1 MRRSACRYA
10 ARSARSRRTSASR
23 RCTSPTIRRKRSRCP
38 TAWPSCATAACSRW
52 RRPRRST
59 SDPRPASWRPSSGPT
74 TSFRAWS
81 RSARVPTRSCRR
93 RSVPCA
99 PVRRRSWRPVPR
111 ACSPCARRT
120 SRWTAPA
127 RTSSRG
133 GCGWAPISGTRF
145 ATTAGRRRGW
155 CSRGASENR
164 GITRGCP
171 GGGAGGARFPPRVP
185 PSCAGAGEGG
195 GPKGVVLG
203 AGTVAATSV
212 LGFAIALLLVRYDF
226 PGRGLFGYLTLIPII
241 SPPLVGVLGFT
252 FIMGKAGTVNILL
265 EDWFGL
271 AKPINFV
278 YGVHGVLLVETLHLF
293 PMITLNV
300 VDALSKIDPSLEEAA
315 ESVGARGWRKL
326 RTITLPLT
334 TPGYVAG
341 ALLVFIWT
349 FSDFETPLVL
359 GVHDLLASQAYL
371 NIVQFVDRRLF
382 RMGLVISAL
391 MVALAVVFLVAA
403 RRYVAIKDYSS
414 LSYSRVAR
422 RRLGPLGATAAVTF
436 LSAVMAFSFIP
447 YLGVAL
453 ASVGKGWS
461 MTPFPVRYTWLF
473 FERVI
478 VETPKYIVNSLL
490 YSVLAVVICIVVGV
504 PIAWILARTRLP
516 GRDTLDGLNTLILA
530 VPGTAI
536 GIAYIR
542 AFHVELPW
550 LGVPLTS
557 LWIILPIV
565 LAVRRL
571 PYTVR
576 GSYASLLLVHRSM
589 EEAAASVGAGRLR
602 SFRDV
607 TLSLMWRGILVG
619 SLFSFMTSLQEA
631 SAVLFLSLGGWE
643 TITVG
648 IFSFYIAGSANEAAA
663 LGVILIVVAAVSVT
677 VINRAAGTRMG
688 GMFG

>member
-1 MRRSACRYA
+1 MMAARAEARPRDEAGSVWWPALGVAAIWIFLAVFLVYPLARIFYDAFSDEAGRLTVRHFIDFAADGFYRRSLWN
-10 ARSARSRRTSASR
+10 SLL
-23 RCTSPTIRRKRSRCP
+23 
-38 TAWPSCATAACSRW
+38 
-52 RRPRRST
+52 
-59 SDPRPASWRPSSGPT
+59 
-74 TSFRAWS
+74 
-81 RSARVPTRSCRR
+81 
-93 RSVPCA
+93 
-99 PVRRRSWRPVPR
+99 
-111 ACSPCARRT
+111 
-120 SRWTAPA
+120 
-127 RTSSRG
+127 
-133 GCGWAPISGTRF
+133 
-145 ATTAGRRRGW
+145 
-155 CSRGASENR
+155 
-164 GITRGCP
+164 
-171 GGGAGGARFPPRVP
+171 
-185 PSCAGAGEGG
+185 
-195 GPKGVVLG
+195 LG
-203 AGTVAATSV
+203 LGTVAATSV
-212 LGFAIALLLVRYDF
+212 LGFAVAFLLVRYDF
-226 PGRGLFGYLTLIPII
+226 VGRNLFSYLTLIPII

-252 FIMGKAGTVNILL
+252 FIMGRAGTVNVLL

-271 AKPINFV
+271 AKPLNFV
-278 YGVHGVLLVETLHLF
+278 YGLHGVLLVETLHLF

-300 VDALSKIDPSLEEAA
+300 VDALAKIDPALEEAA
-315 ESVGARGWRKL
+315 ESVGARGWKKL
-326 RTITLPLT
+326 VTITLPLT

-349 FSDFETPLVL
+349 FSDFATPLVL

-382 RMGLVISAL
+382 RMGIVISAL

-414 LSYSRVAR
+414 LSYSRIAR
-422 RRLGPLGATAAVTF
+422 RRLSPLRQAAAIAF
-436 LSAVMAFSFIP
+436 LSAVMLLSFIP
-447 YLGVAL
+447 YLGVGL

-461 MTPFPVRYTWLF
+461 LTPFPLRYTLGY

-478 VETPKYIVNSLL
+478 VETPKYIVNTFL
-490 YSVLAVVICIVVGV
+490 YSALAVLLCVAIGV
-504 PIAWILARTRLP
+504 PIAWILARTHLP

-530 VPGTAI
+530 IPGTAI

-542 AFHVELPW
+542 AFHFDLP
-550 LGVPLTS
+550 LVGRGLTS
-557 LWIILPIV
+557 LWIILPLV
-565 LAVRRL
+565 LAIRRL

-607 TLSLMWRGILVG
+607 TLPLMWRGILVG
-619 SLFSFMTSLQEA
+619 ALFSFMTSLQEA

-663 LGVILIVVAAVSVT
+663 LGAILILVAAVSVV
-677 VINRAAGTRMG
+677 VINRIAGTRMG

>member
-1 MRRSACRYA
+1 MTSRPMM
-10 ARSARSRRTSASR
+10 SRR
-23 RCTSPTIRRKRSRCP
+23 
-38 TAWPSCATAACSRW
+38 
-52 RRPRRST
+52 
-59 SDPRPASWRPSSGPT
+59 
-74 TSFRAWS
+74 RALPLLGVGLLWLFLALFLVYPLL
-81 RSARVPTRSCRR
+81 RIFYDAVTD
-93 RSVPCA
+93 
-99 PVRRRSWRPVPR
+99 
-111 ACSPCARRT
+111 
-120 SRWTAPA
+120 
-127 RTSSRG
+127 
-133 GCGWAPISGTRF
+133 
-145 ATTAGRRRGW
+145 
-155 CSRGASENR
+155 
-164 GITRGCP
+164 
-171 GGGAGGARFPPRVP
+171 
-185 PSCAGAGEGG
+185 EGG
-195 GPKGVVLG
+195 RLTLVNFAAFFTDAFYLRALWKSLVLG
-203 AGTVAATSV
+203 AATVAASSV
-212 LGFAIALLLVRYDF
+212 IGIAVAFLLVRFEF
-226 PGRGLFGYLTLIPII
+226 PGRSLFGYLTMIPII
-241 SPPLVGVLGFT
+241 SPPLVGTLGFT
-252 FIMGKAGTVNILL
+252 FILGRAGSINVLL
-265 EDWFGL
+265 QDVFDL
-271 AKPINFV
+271 LRPINFL
-278 YGVHGVLLVETLHLF
+278 YGLHGVVLVEPLHLF

-300 VDALSKIDPSLEEAA
+300 VDALGKIDPSLEEAA
-315 ESVGARGWRKL
+315 ESVGARGWRKFW
-326 RTITLPLT
+326 TVTLPLM

-349 FSDFETPLVL
+349 FSDFATPLIL

-414 LSYSRVAR
+414 LSYSRLPR
-422 RRLGPLGATAAVTF
+422 RRLGPLGGTAAVTF
-436 LSAVMAFSFIP
+436 LSAVLAFSFVP
-447 YLGVAL
+447 YLRVAL

-473 FERVI
+473 FQRVI
-478 VETPKYIVNSLL
+478 VETPKYIVNSFL
-490 YSVLAVVICIVVGV
+490 YAGLAVLLCIVIGV
-504 PIAWILARTRLP
+504 PIAWVLARTRLP
-516 GRDTLDGLNTLILA
+516 GRETLDGLHTLILA

-589 EEAAASVGAGRLR
+589 EEAAASVGATGVR

-607 TLSLMWRGILVG
+607 TLPLIWRGVLVG

-643 TITVG
+643 TIPVG
-648 IFSFYIAGSANEAAA
+648 IFAFYIAGSANEAAA
-663 LGVILIVVAAVSVT
+663 LGVILIAVATVSVLA
-677 VINRAAGTRMG
+677 INRIAGTRMG

>member
-1 MRRSACRYA
+1 MNDARASAL
-10 ARSARSRRTSASR
+10 SPSR
-23 RCTSPTIRRKRSRCP
+23 
-38 TAWPSCATAACSRW
+38 ATAALPALGVALIWAFLGLFLVYPLLRIFYDAFSDEAGRLTLMNFVEFAGDHFY
-52 RRPRRST
+52 RRSLVN
-59 SDPRPASWRPSSGPT
+59 SLL
-74 TSFRAWS
+74 
-81 RSARVPTRSCRR
+81 
-93 RSVPCA
+93 
-99 PVRRRSWRPVPR
+99 
-111 ACSPCARRT
+111 
-120 SRWTAPA
+120 
-127 RTSSRG
+127 
-133 GCGWAPISGTRF
+133 
-145 ATTAGRRRGW
+145 
-155 CSRGASENR
+155 
-164 GITRGCP
+164 
-171 GGGAGGARFPPRVP
+171 
-185 PSCAGAGEGG
+185 
-195 GPKGVVLG
+195 LG
-203 AGTVAATSV
+203 LGTVLATSV
-212 LGFAIALLLVRYDF
+212 LGFAIAFLLVRYDF

-252 FIMGKAGTVNILL
+252 FIMGRAGTVNVLL

-271 AKPINFV
+271 ATPINFV

-300 VDALSKIDPSLEEAA
+300 VDALGKIDPALEEAA

-334 TPGYVAG
+334 TPGYIAG

-349 FSDFETPLVL
+349 FSDFATPLVL

-382 RMGLVISAL
+382 RMGIVISAL
-391 MVALAVVFLVAA
+391 MVLLAVLFLMAA

-414 LSYSRVAR
+414 LAYSRVAR
-422 RRLGPLGATAAVTF
+422 RRLSPLGQAGAIAF
-436 LSAVMAFSFIP
+436 LSAVMLLSFVP

-461 MTPFPVRYTWLF
+461 LTPFPVRYTTMF

-490 YSVLAVVICIVVGV
+490 YSVLAVVLCIVIGV

-516 GRDTLDGLNTLILA
+516 GRDMLDGLNTLILA
-530 VPGTAI
+530 IPGTAI
-536 GIAYIR
+536 GIAYVR
-542 AFHVELPW
+542 AFHADIPW
-550 LGVPLTS
+550 LDVRLTS

-565 LAVRRL
+565 LAIRRL

-589 EEAAASVGAGRLR
+589 EEAAASVGATGLR

-607 TLSLMWRGILVG
+607 TLPLIWRGVLVG

-643 TITVG
+643 TIPVG
-648 IFSFYIAGSANEAAA
+648 IFAFYIAGSANEAAA
-663 LGVILIVVAAVSVT
+663 LGVILIVVAAISVIA
-677 VINRAAGTRMG
+677 INRIAGARMG

>member
-1 MRRSACRYA
+1 MREGGVA
-10 ARSARSRRTSASR
+10 AGAPGLARAR
-23 RCTSPTIRRKRSRCP
+23 
-38 TAWPSCATAACSRW
+38 
-52 RRPRRST
+52 
-59 SDPRPASWRPSSGPT
+59 G
-74 TSFRAWS
+74 
-81 RSARVPTRSCRR
+81 ARVL
-93 RSVPCA
+93 
-99 PVRRRSWRPVPR
+99 
-111 ACSPCARRT
+111 
-120 SRWTAPA
+120 PA
-127 RTSSRG
+127 LGIGAIWLFLLVFLVYPLLRIFYDAFSDE
-133 GCGWAPISGTRF
+133 
-145 ATTAGRRRGW
+145 AGRLTL
-155 CSRGASENR
+155 ANFAEF
-164 GITRGCP
+164 
-171 GGGAGGARFPPRVP
+171 AGDRFYLR
-185 PSCAGAGEGG
+185 SLWNSIL
-195 GPKGVVLG
+195 LG
-203 AGTVAATSV
+203 AGTVAAASV
-212 LGFAIALLLVRYDF
+212 LGFAIAFLLVRYDF
-226 PGRGLFGYLTLIPII
+226 RGRSLFSYLTLIPII

-252 FIMGKAGTVNILL
+252 FILGRAGTVNVLL

-271 AKPINFV
+271 ARPLNFV
-278 YGVHGVLLVETLHLF
+278 YGLHGVLLVETLHLF

-300 VDALSKIDPSLEEAA
+300 VDALGKIDPALEEAA
-315 ESVGARGWRKL
+315 EGVGARGWRKF

-349 FSDFETPLVL
+349 FSDFATPLVL

-382 RMGLVISAL
+382 RMGIVISAL

-403 RRYVAIKDYSS
+403 RQYVAIKDYSS
-414 LSYSRVAR
+414 LTYSRIAR
-422 RRLGPLGATAAVTF
+422 RRLGPLGQAGTIAF
-436 LSAVMAFSFIP
+436 LSLVLLLSFIP
-447 YLGVAL
+447 YLGVFL
-453 ASVGKGWS
+453 ASVGRGWS
-461 MTPFPVRYTWLF
+461 LTPFPVRYTLQY

-490 YSVLAVVICIVVGV
+490 YAGLAVLLCIVVGV
-504 PIAWILARTRLP
+504 PIAWILARTRVP

-536 GIAYIR
+536 GIAYVR
-542 AFHVELPW
+542 AFHVP
-550 LGVPLTS
+550 VPGFERGLTS
-557 LWIILPIV
+557 LWIILPLV
-565 LAVRRL
+565 LAIRRL

-589 EEAAASVGAGRLR
+589 EEAAASVGASGPR

-607 TLSLMWRGILVG
+607 TLPLIWRGVLVG

-663 LGVILIVVAAVSVT
+663 LGVILIVVAAVSVA
-677 VINRAAGTRMG
+677 VINRVAGARMG